1 MTKLTAPT
9 PRQTQPQTRPKPTP
23 NIPKPTPNTAPSPP
37 SQKSSSKPTF
47 FPCAKLQVSF
57 SPLSGSNRDGEEGKV
72 LKRWSRMALGWLWDG
87 SGMALGCPTCGLEGE
102 GRRELK
108 SDPGSFHKEMAQH
121 CQEGFFHCTATIG
134 LMTGKLIISTSCL
147 PRSVEQEPRNS
158 WAVRAHSDLLL

>member
-1 MTKLTAPT
+1 MTKLTVPT
-9 PRQTQPQTRPKPTP
+9 PCQTQPQTRPKPTP

-87 SGMALGCPTCGLEGE
+87 SGMSHLRLGGRRKEGAEIRPWIFPQRDGPTLPGGFFPLYSYYRLDDRKANYINILFTQKCGTGAQKLLGCEGT
-102 GRRELK
+102 L
-108 SDPGSFHKEMAQH
+108 
-121 CQEGFFHCTATIG
+121 
-134 LMTGKLIISTSCL
+134 
-147 PRSVEQEPRNS
+147 
-158 WAVRAHSDLLL
+158 